1 MFELRDLSAQL
12 HAFGYNSDQS
22 RVELVKAFT
31 AFIHCR
37 FDGDGLNITIV
48 VYHAISPFCLSR

>member
-1 MFELRDLSAQL
+1 MFELGDLYAQL

-37 FDGDGLNITIV
+37 SDGDGLNITIIC
-48 VYHAISPFCLSR
+48 HAMSPFCLSR